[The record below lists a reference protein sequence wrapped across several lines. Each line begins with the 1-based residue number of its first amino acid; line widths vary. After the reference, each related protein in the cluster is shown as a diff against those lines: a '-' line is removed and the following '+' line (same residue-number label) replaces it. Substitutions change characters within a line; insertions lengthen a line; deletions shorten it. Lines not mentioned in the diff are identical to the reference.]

1 MILLLWFRFNIITI
15 LLVRAQWCCLYIIVV
30 LLLCLK
36 FNIIAVLL
44 VWVRRWRS
52 CGVIVVS
59 EWLQPQRYQNGS
71 KFWDKGGKSGPPLCT
86 PTVPPGIPG
95 CASVYTI
102 HTLAHPLVHI
112 CRPSSTHLST
122 LAHPWIVIFYTP
134 VQPVLTWN
142 LTHSF
147 AHLYSSVTPLSIYL
161 SHAPCIVLCTRS
173 FKTQFSMLC
182 FLALCS

>member
-1 MILLLWFRFNIITI
+1 MSSA
-15 LLVRAQWCCLYIIVV
+15 V
-30 LLLCLK
+30 
-36 FNIIAVLL
+36 AVL
-44 VWVRRWRS
+44 WCY
-52 CGVIVVS
+52 CGVGVPAQ
-59 EWLQPQRYQNGS
+59 WLQPQRYQNGS

-161 SHAPCIVLCTRS
+161 SHAPCIVLLDLLKHNSVYFAFWRFAHKGAVLWDWSLT
-173 FKTQFSMLC
+173 F
-182 FLALCS
+182 